1 MSLSQCNG
9 QWRGDCH
16 VISGLQVKTIVLS
29 VVADTSGREKHLV
42 ENIVPVLA
50 CLQQRAEIKSV
61 TVEGEL
67 LVGRSVAA
75 ALVSD
80 TPLVVGMVTSSTVFQ
95 EIQRQFLAEFSGLD
109 PLSVL
114 EHFKVRLMPVV
125 RERFMDRLPHLRQVR
140 EKNFLVRFLF
150 CLFSRCVS
158 LWYGGGFER
167 GGVETLKC
175 FIRHTILAMDL

>member
-1 MSLSQCNG
+1 MLYGLYPYVLDRLDSLLETSCCAGMSLSQCNG
-9 QWRGDCH
+9 QWRGECH
-16 VISGLQVKTIVLS
+16 IINGLQVKTIVLA
-29 VVADTSGREKHLV
+29 VVADTSGWEKHLV
-42 ENIVPVLA
+42 ENLVPVLA

-80 TPLVVGMVTSSTVFQ
+80 TPLVVGTVTSSTVFQ

-114 EHFKVRLMPVV
+114 EYFKVRLMPVV

-140 EKNFLVRFLF
+140 KRP
-150 CLFSRCVS
+150 
-158 LWYGGGFER
+158 
-167 GGVETLKC
+167 
-175 FIRHTILAMDL
+175 